1 MDTKKLITEFR
12 YIISTS
18 GGIKN
23 LREIIF
29 SLAVNGHLVPQN
41 HKEESALEFLKTSW
55 NEIEHMNANWKSKY
69 QETSEKEIAF
79 KLPTN
84 WNLLPVRLLG
94 KISNGNSISETDRA
108 LKYSKVKEGLPFIST
123 KDVGYGRDKLVYNNG
138 VKIPFN
144 EPKFKVA
151 PARSVLICS
160 EGGSAGK
167 KIGITEQE
175 ICFGNKLFALTTFN
189 GLIPEYALLVYQS
202 PIFFVQFKNRMTGII
217 GGISINQFKEILIP
231 VPPPSEQLRIVA
243 KVNELIALCDKLE
256 AQQQEHDSIGKAFR
270 KASLG
275 HLTIAQNSNALRSAW
290 ERVRNNISI
299 WLNDEDA
306 IVEMRNTVGFLGCH
320 GLLTESNPF
329 YSTELNISV
338 SPLPTGWSWTTVKQ
352 LSEYIT
358 SGSRGWKKFM
368 ASQGDIF
375 IRSQDIKQDSLVFED
390 KVFVDLPDQVE
401 GMRTLVR
408 QGDLL
413 MTITGANVGKCA
425 QVPLLTK
432 KAYVSQHVALIRVK
446 DISHT
451 PFLHWWITNTYGGRK
466 HLAQYIYGDKPGLNL
481 AQVGCIPIPLPPQE
495 VQDRIVESLENYKI
509 LFDRLASQVRESRH
523 LSKLLATAAIASITG
538 IQIEDKEKMKMPK
551 TELVSTLRIG
561 VSPTNREQAPLA
573 AILIRH
579 NGEMPAKTLWQ
590 ASGLEIDAFYQSL
603 KTEMARG
610 WIVQPEIAYMKEV
623 EVG

>member
-1 MDTKKLITEFR
+1 MIALPPREE
-12 YIISTS
+12 IS
-18 GGIKN
+18 
-23 LREIIF
+23 
-29 SLAVNGHLVPQN
+29 
-41 HKEESALEFLKTSW
+41 
-55 NEIEHMNANWKSKY
+55 
-69 QETSEKEIAF
+69 
-79 KLPTN
+79 
-84 WNLLPVRLLG
+84 
-94 KISNGNSISETDRA
+94 
-108 LKYSKVKEGLPFIST
+108 
-123 KDVGYGRDKLVYNNG
+123 
-138 VKIPFN
+138 
-144 EPKFKVA
+144 
-151 PARSVLICS
+151 
-160 EGGSAGK
+160 
-167 KIGITEQE
+167 
-175 ICFGNKLFALTTFN
+175 
-189 GLIPEYALLVYQS
+189 
-202 PIFFVQFKNRMTGII
+202 
-217 GGISINQFKEILIP
+217 
-231 VPPPSEQLRIVA
+231 RIVT
-243 KVNELIALCDKLE
+243 KIDELMKLCDRLE
-256 AQQQEHDSIGKAFR
+256 AQQQDCDALYKTSR
-270 KASLG
+270 KVSLD
-275 HLTIAQNSNALRSAW
+275 HLTIAQNPDTLKSAW
-290 ERVRNNISI
+290 ERVRNNVSI
-299 WLNDEDA
+299 WLNDENA
-306 IVEMRNTVGFLGCH
+306 IMEMKNTVGFLGCH
-320 GLLTESNPF
+320 GFLTESNPF
-329 YSTELNISV
+329 YSTEVNVSL

-390 KVFVDLPDQVE
+390 KVFVELPDQVE

-446 DISHT
+446 DIRHT

-481 AQVGCIPIPLPPQE
+481 VQVGSIPIPLPPQE

-509 LFDRLASQVRESRH
+509 LFDRLAAQVRESRH
-523 LSKLLATAAIASITG
+523 LAKLLATAAIASITG

-590 ASGLEIDAFYQSL
+590 LSGLEIDAFYQSL